1 MFHYYFSIKK
11 VMKQDKEGKNKN
23 DKRGMVEGKKKRN
36 RTVRM
41 LQLLLGK
48 ILINQMYNCGEKKQ
62 EKKNQK
68 TYQINHT

>member
-1 MFHYYFSIKK
+1 
-11 VMKQDKEGKNKN
+11 MKQDKEGKNKN

-68 TYQINHT
+68 IYQINHT